1 MNMNPIQL
9 IKMFIGKGGTPE
21 QFLGQA
27 LIGNK
32 NPMFSELMNMA
43 KNGDQQSIEN
53 FARNV
58 FKEQGRDFDSEF
70 SDFIKQIK
78 R

>member
-1 MNMNPIQL
+1 MNVNPMQL

-21 QFLGQA
+21 QFLNQA
-27 LIGNK
+27 LTGNK